1 MKCKTA
7 FNLTKKFD
15 WRGKKYLFTVMEN
28 VGQLRIGN
36 SVFNLFFNFFFN
48 DNPLGFRLV
57 NNFKLGISIQE
68 A

>member
-36 SVFNLFFNFFFN
+36 SVFNLFFNFFF
-48 DNPLGFRLV
+48 
-57 NNFKLGISIQE
+57 
-68 A
+68 